1 MTLADRRLEIISIL
15 VVSGHSTSRELA
27 QELGVSRETI
37 LNDVAALSYGYP
49 IYTRPGEGGGIFI
62 MNHYKPYVNTL
73 TFTELEWL
81 KKKYAAST
89 GEDRKML
96 GRILRKYGPDKLKL
110 QPD

>member
-89 GEDRKML
+89 GEDRKIL
-96 GRILRKYGPDKLKL
+96 ERILRKYGPDKLKL